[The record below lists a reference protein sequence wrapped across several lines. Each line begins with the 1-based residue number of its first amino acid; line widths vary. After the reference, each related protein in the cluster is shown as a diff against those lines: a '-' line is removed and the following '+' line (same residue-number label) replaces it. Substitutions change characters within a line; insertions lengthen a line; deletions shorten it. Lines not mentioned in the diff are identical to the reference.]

1 MSIAETKARLRR
13 EALARLKQAEPNAGQ
28 LLAEIIL
35 ANLQFPANATIA
47 GVWPL
52 GAEMDLRPLLHTLHA
67 RGLKIVLPKT
77 PPRGNPLIFLTW
89 NPGCAMRQ
97 ERFGTFCPDGEEATP
112 DLLFVP
118 LLAFDRAGR
127 RLGYGGGYYDRTL
140 AALPDRPAIG
150 FGHAAQEI
158 DAVPAEAHDRPLNAI
173 ATEREF
179 IHILR

>member
-1 MSIAETKARLRR
+1 MKAGLRR
-13 EALARLKQAEPNAGQ
+13 EALARLQGGDPGAGD
-28 LLAEIIL
+28 LLARVIL
-35 ANLQFPANATIA
+35 ANLTITGNAIIA

-52 GAEMDLRPLLHTLHA
+52 GGEMDLRPLMHSLHA
-67 RGLKIVLPKT
+67 RGHTIVLPKT
-77 PPRGNPLIFLTW
+77 PARGNPLSFRTW
-89 NPGCAMRQ
+89 QPGCAMIP
-97 ERFGTFCPDGEEATP
+97 ERFGTFCPDGEEAIP

-140 AALPDRPAIG
+140 EALPGRSAIG
-150 FGHAAQEI
+150 FAYAAQEI
-158 DAVPAEAHDRPLNAI
+158 PAVPAEAHDRLLNAI